1 MNDPTTSS
9 PRVADPAG
17 ETPVESTE
25 EQRRTG
31 RPRVATRQLTGD
43 PVDEILAAA
52 GRLFGELGV
61 GGTTMSR
68 IAKEVGLRQ
77 SSLYYYFSRK
87 EEIVATLVARA
98 NVLSLALIERIS
110 SEGGSAPLQLFR
122 FVRGD
127 VIALCALPFD
137 INEIHRV
144 AARDPEGFSTYW
156 VERTALER
164 HLSRIIRRGVTDG
177 DLRSVHVRRAALT
190 VLSNDEGVQNW
201 NRGGVSTPSR
211 LVGTEMAELTVGG
224 LLADATTLDAV
235 REAAD
240 VADAAGSGTS
250 NPSDT

>member
-1 MNDPTTSS
+1 MSEQTPPSTPLADATTGNE
-9 PRVADPAG
+9 PAG
-17 ETPVESTE
+17 ATE

-31 RPRVATRQLTGD
+31 RPRVATRQSVGD

-98 NVLSLALIERIS
+98 NVLSLELIERIS
-110 SEGGSAPLQLFR
+110 DEGGSAPLQLFR

-144 AARDPEGFSTYW
+144 AVRDPEGFATYW
-156 VERTALER
+156 VERSALER
-164 HLSRIIRRGVTDG
+164 HLSRIIRRGVDDG
-177 DLRSVHVRRAALT
+177 ELRPVHVRRAALT

-201 NRGGVSTPSR
+201 YRGGVSTPGWR
-211 LVGTEMAELTVGG
+211 VGTEMADLTVGG
-224 LLADATTLDAV
+224 LLSDATLLDAV
-235 REAAD
+235 RNS
-240 VADAAGSGTS
+240 ADAADARGT
-250 NPSDT
+250 

>member
-1 MNDPTTSS
+1 MSEPTPPST
-9 PRVADPAG
+9 PVADSSTG
-17 ETPVESTE
+17 TPVGHTE

-31 RPRVATRQLTGD
+31 RPRVATRQFTGD

-52 GRLFGELGV
+52 SHLFGELGV

-98 NVLSLALIERIS
+98 NVLSLELIERIS
-110 SEGGSAPLQLFR
+110 AEGGSAPLQLYR

-127 VIALCALPFD
+127 VIALSALPFD

-144 AARDPEGFSTYW
+144 AARDPEGFATYW

-164 HLSRIIRRGVTDG
+164 HLSRIIRRGISDG

-201 NRGGVSTPSR
+201 YRGAMSTPSLR
-211 LVGTEMAELTVGG
+211 VGTEMADLTVGG
-224 LLADATTLDAV
+224 LLADTTTLDRI

-240 VADAAGSGTS
+240 AADAADARDASA
-250 NPSDT
+250 